1 MKDQRRVTNLFVKSN
16 LIAKYGRLVLF
27 AWVTTLAIS
36 IVGHWYL
43 SRSLTDQVLPEVQS
57 IAQSQVEAHFQKF
70 LVQSLVVNVL
80 TFTALIWSILA
91 FLTLMNHRVYGP
103 IEVLKDFIGHLKS
116 GNYDPPKRSL
126 RETDEL
132 KPLMEELN
140 HLADALKSKKA

>member
-1 MKDQRRVTNLFVKSN
+1 MRDQRRVSNLFVKSN
-16 LIAKYGRLVLF
+16 LIAKYGRLVLI
-27 AWVTTLAIS
+27 AWGITLSIS
-36 IVGHWYL
+36 VVGHWYL
-43 SRSLTDQVLPEVQS
+43 SHSLTAQVLPEVQPA
-57 IAQSQVEAHFQKF
+57 AQGPVEAHFQRF
-70 LVQSLVVNVL
+70 LIQSLVVNIL

-140 HLADALKSKKA
+140 HLADALKNKKS